1 MKCEPII
8 APQEM
13 VPIAY
18 NGCPC
23 ISTEMLATAYEV
35 TTVSIRKNFSANK
48 DRFIEGKHF
57 FTISGND
64 LNEFKNRVTESNSVH
79 PGKNARSF
87 TLWTERGAARHAKML
102 SSDKAWDVF
111 ELLEETFFNV
121 KAEAV
126 PTEPMTTVTSRKPLD
141 KLVKVWAVRAAI
153 PYQQAWTMLDSHF
166 CLTDIKDLPLSKLHE
181 AIAWVQARIDALPP
195 EQPKALP
202 APKKDKY
209 ELFIEKLENVR
220 QRREKE
226 MTDLMSEALVLTQPL
241 KWGLDHW
248 HPICYATRKW
258 VEQTINSPSKVGAF
272 GDKELPIMFGKLADS
287 VRFAAE

>member
-13 VPIAY
+13 VPITY
-18 NGCPC
+18 NGFPC
-23 ISTEMLATAYEV
+23 ISTEMLALAYEV
-35 TTVSIRKNFSANK
+35 EPNQIRQNFKRNK
-48 DRFIEGKHF
+48 ERFVEDKHF
-57 FTISGND
+57 FMISGND
-64 LNEFKNRVTESNSVH
+64 LNEFRLRVTNSH
-79 PGKNARSF
+79 SQISSKARTL

-121 KAEAV
+121 KAEAA
-126 PTEPMTTVTSRKPLD
+126 PTEPMTTVVSRKPLD

-166 CLTDIKDLPLSKLHE
+166 CLTDIKDLPLSKLQE

>member
-1 MKCEPII
+1 MSIALPITSGTI
-8 APQEM
+8 G
-13 VPIAY
+13 
-18 NGCPC
+18 N
-23 ISTEMLATAYEV
+23 LAQLTVDARALHQALEV
-35 TTVSIRKNFSANK
+35 KRDFSNWIKARITK
-48 DRFIEGKHF
+48 YGFIEGEDYEKNSMIPSSPNLANRKTGF
-57 FTISGND
+57 KTAIEYRLSVNMGKELAMVEN
-64 LNEFKNRVTESNSVH
+64 NECGRMVRRYFIEC
-79 PGKNARSF
+79 
-87 TLWTERGAARHAKML
+87 ERRLMNP
-102 SSDKAWDVF
+102 D
-111 ELLEETFFNV
+111 T
-121 KAEAV
+121 
-126 PTEPMTTVTSRKPLD
+126 PTTVVNRKPLD

-166 CLTDIKDLPLSKLHE
+166 CLTDIKDLPLSKLQE

-226 MTDLMSEALVLTQPL
+226 MIDLMSEALVLTQPL
-241 KWGLDHW
+241 KWGLDYW

-258 VEQTINSPSKVGAF
+258 VEEAINSPSKVGAF

>member
-1 MKCEPII
+1 MELT
-8 APQEM
+8 
-13 VPIAY
+13 PIAVPSVEIRD
-18 NGCPC
+18 GVP
-23 ISTEMLATAYEV
+23 V
-35 TTVSIRKNFSANK
+35 TTSLNVAAVFGKRHDDVLKSIRKLAKEEPEYHARNFAELFHVVRVNNGAQKKCPMFSMTRDGMVFLVMGYTGAEARK
-48 DRFIEGKHF
+48 FKIAYIEAFNRMEAELSGKH
-57 FTISGND
+57 
-64 LNEFKNRVTESNSVH
+64 E
-79 PGKNARSF
+79 
-87 TLWTERGAARHAKML
+87 ER
-102 SSDKAWDVF
+102 
-111 ELLEETFFNV
+111 
-121 KAEAV
+121 
-126 PTEPMTTVTSRKPLD
+126 TTVTSRKPLD

-166 CLTDIKDLPLSKLHE
+166 CLTDIKDLPLSKLQE

>member
-1 MKCEPII
+1 MDITPIS
-8 APQEM
+8 
-13 VPIAY
+13 VPHVELHDGIPATTSLNVADVFGKRHDAVIRDIKKIKSQVADSFRLHNFVESSYTNQQGKKQPMFLLTRDGLTLLVMGYTGKEAMQYKLAY
-18 NGCPC
+18 IEAFNRMEAELSGKH
-23 ISTEMLATAYEV
+23 EER
-35 TTVSIRKNFSANK
+35 TTV
-48 DRFIEGKHF
+48 
-57 FTISGND
+57 
-64 LNEFKNRVTESNSVH
+64 V
-79 PGKNARSF
+79 
-87 TLWTERGAARHAKML
+87 
-102 SSDKAWDVF
+102 
-111 ELLEETFFNV
+111 
-121 KAEAV
+121 
-126 PTEPMTTVTSRKPLD
+126 SRKPLD

-166 CLTDIKDLPLSKLHE
+166 CLTDIKDLPLSKLQE

-258 VEQTINSPSKVGAF
+258 VEQAINSPSKVGAF